1 MMHGQKNIK
10 LPSCTSNAKVKASY
24 SSTAHLS

>member
-10 LPSCTSNAKVKASY
+10 PWSE
-24 SSTAHLS
+24 

>member
-10 LPSCTSNAKVKASY
+10 WKS
-24 SSTAHLS
+24 

>member
-10 LPSCTSNAKVKASY
+10 FWKFMYEHVDYVIQSGNTR
-24 SSTAHLS
+24 T

>member
-10 LPSCTSNAKVKASY
+10 VKWYLEWVELPPS
-24 SSTAHLS
+24 

>member
-10 LPSCTSNAKVKASY
+10 LQIMCWGPQKES
-24 SSTAHLS
+24 